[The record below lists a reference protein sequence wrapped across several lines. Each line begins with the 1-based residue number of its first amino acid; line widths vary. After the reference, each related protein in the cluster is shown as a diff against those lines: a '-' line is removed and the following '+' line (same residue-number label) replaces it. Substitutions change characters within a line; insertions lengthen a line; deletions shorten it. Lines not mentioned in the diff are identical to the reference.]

1 MYHSLILI
9 MNIQV
14 VEITESAGVWSIKSS
29 TTLKTIELKFK
40 VTSEVLVMVY
50 KNFESTDFA
59 LIPNVLLVKSKSDQ

>member
-1 MYHSLILI
+1 

>member
-1 MYHSLILI
+1 

-40 VTSEVLVMVY
+40 VTISIEVLVMVY
-50 KNFESTDFA
+50 KIYESTDFA
-59 LIPNVLLVKSKSDQ
+59 LIPNMLLVKLKSDQ

>member
-1 MYHSLILI
+1 

-40 VTSEVLVMVY
+40 VTTSIEVLVMIY
-50 KNFESTDFA
+50 EIYESTDFA

>member
-1 MYHSLILI
+1 

-40 VTSEVLVMVY
+40 VTTSIEVLVMIY
-50 KNFESTDFA
+50 KNYESSDFA
-59 LIPNVLLVKSKSDQ
+59 LIPNVLLVKSKSDR

>member
-1 MYHSLILI
+1 

-40 VTSEVLVMVY
+40 VTTSIYRSFGHDIY
-50 KNFESTDFA
+50 KIYESTDFA

>member
-1 MYHSLILI
+1 

-40 VTSEVLVMVY
+40 VTTSIEVLVMIY
-50 KNFESTDFA
+50 KIYESTDFA
-59 LIPNVLLVKSKSDQ
+59 LIPNVFLVKSKSDQ

>member
-1 MYHSLILI
+1 

-40 VTSEVLVMVY
+40 VNLEVLVMIY
-50 KNFESTDFA
+50 EIYESTDFA